1 VSTLIISHLND
12 SQPPRFEVQRL
23 EDGELKRSAPVEIT
37 PPDGFPVDGSGNV
50 ELMGETRW
58 YLEQF
63 LDYPFAPAT
72 ERAERAMA
80 ALKQWGQV
88 AFEALFKTAP
98 SVLWYDAALQQ
109 GAQNFQLFV
118 SSDNPLIM
126 AWPWEALHD
135 PQRGFLALQ
144 CNLERK
150 LNTVPDPLPQPD
162 LPKDRVNVLLVVARP
177 FENDVQYRTIARPLV
192 DLIDSHPLPAEVTVL
207 RPPTFDRLREHLRE
221 RPGYYHILHFDG
233 HGAYGTL
240 SVPGGG
246 GPYTMQAPQG
256 HLVFEKDDGQPDPI
270 DGDTLSQ
277 LLREFR
283 IPAVV
288 LNACQSARVDARAE
302 GPFASVATSLLRAG
316 VRSVV
321 AMAYSLY
328 VGGAQKLLPAFY
340 RRLFETG
347 QLTEAN
353 RAGRQEMFRDPGRVC
368 ARGTFPLSDW
378 LVPVV
383 YQQRPLDFSFA
394 TKVPKTA
401 AQSVSDRLP
410 TEARDDANPYGFVG
424 RDGAILELERAM
436 RRPPAG
442 ILVHGLGGVGKT
454 TLARGFVRWLE
465 QTGGLTAGCLWL
477 TFNDIRSGE
486 YVLNTIGTALFGP
499 DFLTVELRNYA
510 DHRIMRSSR

>member
-12 SQPPRFEVQRL
+12 SQPPRFEVQRH
-23 EDGELKRSAPVEIT
+23 EDGKKSPPVEIT
-37 PPDGFPVDGSGNV
+37 SPVGFPVDGSGNV

-63 LDYPFAPAT
+63 LDYPSPPAT
-72 ERAERAMA
+72 ERAERAVA
-80 ALKQWGQV
+80 ALKRWGEH
-88 AFEALFKTAP
+88 AFDALFKTVPGA
-98 SVLWYDAALQQ
+98 VWYDKAITE
-109 GAQNFQLFV
+109 GAQNLQIFV
-118 SSDNPLIM
+118 SSDDPRIM

-144 CNLERK
+144 RHLERK
-150 LNTVPDPLPQPD
+150 LNSPADPPPLPD
-162 LPKDRVNVLLVVARP
+162 LPKDRVNVLLIVARP
-177 FENDVQYRTIARPLV
+177 FQNDVRYGSIARPLV
-192 DLIDSHPLPAEVTVL
+192 DLIGSQHLPAEVTVL
-207 RPPTFDRLREHLRE
+207 RPPTLDRLREHLRE
-221 RPGYYHILHFDG
+221 RPDYYHILHFDG
-233 HGAYGTL
+233 HGAYCD
-240 SVPGGG
+240 SNVPTAP

-256 HLVFEKDDGQPDPI
+256 HLVFEKDDGQPEPI
-270 DGDTLSQ
+270 DGDKISQ

-283 IPAVV
+283 IPAVI
-288 LNACQSARVDARAE
+288 LNACQSAMVDARAE

-321 AMAYSLY
+321 AMAYS
-328 VGGAQKLLPAFY
+328 VSVSGAQKLLPTFY

-368 ARGTFPLSDW
+368 ARETFPLQDW
-378 LVPVV
+378 LVPVM
-383 YQQRPLDFSFA
+383 YQQNPIDFGFA
-394 TKVPKTA
+394 AKARETAPKNK
-401 AQSVSDRLP
+401 SDRLP
-410 TEARDDANPYGFVG
+410 PEARDDANPYGFVG